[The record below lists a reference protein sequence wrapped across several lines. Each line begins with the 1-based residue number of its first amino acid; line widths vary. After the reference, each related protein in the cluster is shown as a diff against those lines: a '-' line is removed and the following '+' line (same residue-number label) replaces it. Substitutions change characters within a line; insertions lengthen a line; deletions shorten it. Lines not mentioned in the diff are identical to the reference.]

1 MLVSLNSTLC
11 QLGAGTESKAAMRPD
26 CQASC
31 LLNHLN
37 ATSYD
42 ATVQVGQC
50 KQTIPERDKSIS
62 VAILALKKP
71 AQPFSSCEVVN
82 LNVQAVLQGLLLF
95 ASQLEFILLRRQQVC

>member
-1 MLVSLNSTLC
+1 M
-11 QLGAGTESKAAMRPD
+11 ESKAAMRPG

-31 LLNHLN
+31 LLHHLN

-42 ATVQVGQC
+42 ETVQVGKC

-62 VAILALKKP
+62 VAILLP

-82 LNVQAVLQGLLLF
+82 LHVQAVLQGLLLF
-95 ASQLEFILLRRQQVC
+95 ASQLEFILLRRQQACLSLCNHWFVFFCFMK